1 MHAIRQYSFGPPSN
15 LRYESV
21 DDPSVGPDQVR
32 IAVSSAGVH
41 LLDTTIR
48 RGDSGGPFPLPSLP
62 MTPGREV
69 AGTVD
74 AVGSSVDPAWLGN
87 RVVAHLGQ
95 ASGGY
100 AELAV
105 VAAAALH
112 AIPETVSDDV
122 AVAMIGTGRTTMGIL
137 EGAAL
142 RPDDVVLITAAA
154 GGIGNLLVQEAVAV
168 GALAVGVAG
177 GAAKV
182 EVVRRLGATVAVDY
196 LRPGW
201 ADAVRSA
208 LDGRPVTVVL
218 DGVGGSL
225 GREALELLGI
235 GGRLLMFG
243 WSSGTQ
249 LPLTAGDLLRLGI
262 TAGPAVGPKL
272 LRRPGGLRELETAA
286 LAAAASGRLRP
297 LIGQT
302 FPLAKAA
309 DAHAALESRATTGKV
324 VLKP

>member
-1 MHAIRQYSFGPPSN
+1 
-15 LRYESV
+15 
-21 DDPSVGPDQVR
+21 
-32 IAVSSAGVH
+32 
-41 LLDTTIR
+41 
-48 RGDSGGPFPLPSLP
+48 

-69 AGTVD
+69 AGIVD
-74 AVGSSVDPAWLGN
+74 AVGSSVDPEWLGK

-105 VAAAALH
+105 VAASALH
-112 AIPETVSDDV
+112 EVPESVSDDV

-154 GGIGNLLVQEAVAV
+154 GGIGSLLVQETLNV
-168 GALAVGVAG
+168 GAVAVGVAG
-177 GAAKV
+177 GPAKV
-182 EVVRRLGATVAVDY
+182 EVVRRLGASVAVDY
-196 LRPGW
+196 REPGW
-201 ADAVRSA
+201 ADGVRSA
-208 LDGRPVTVVL
+208 LAERAVTVVL

-225 GREALELLGI
+225 GREALELLGV

-243 WSSGTQ
+243 WSSGSQ
-249 LPLTAGDLLRLGI
+249 IPLTAGDLLAYGI

-272 LRRPGGLRELETAA
+272 LRRPGGLRALETAA
-286 LAAAASGRLRP
+286 LAAAASGRLTP

>member
-1 MHAIRQYSFGPPSN
+1 MHAIRQHSFGPAEN
-15 LRYESV
+15 LRHEPV
-21 DDPSVGPDQVR
+21 DDPVPGADQVR
-32 IAVSSAGVH
+32 IAVTAAGVH

-48 RGDSGGPFPLPSLP
+48 SGTSGGPFPLPTLP

-69 AGTVD
+69 AGVVD
-74 AVGSSVDPAWLGN
+74 AVGSDVDEAWLGK

-105 VAAAALH
+105 VGAAALQLLPDGL
-112 AIPETVSDDV
+112 ADDV

-142 RPDDVVLITAAA
+142 TGDDVVLITAAA
-154 GGIGNLLVQEAVAV
+154 GGIGSLLVQEARNV
-168 GALAVGVAG
+168 GAVAVGVAG

-182 EVVRRLGATVAVDY
+182 EVVRRLGADITVDYTAVDW
-196 LRPGW
+196 PES
-201 ADAVRSA
+201 VRAA
-208 LDGRPVTVVL
+208 LDGREVSVVL
-218 DGVGGSL
+218 DGVGGPL
-225 GREALELLGI
+225 GRGAFELLGV

-243 WSSGTQ
+243 WSSGSQ
-249 LPLTAGDLLRLGI
+249 LPLTAGDLLALGV

-272 LRRPGGLRELETAA
+272 LRRPGGLRDLETAA
-286 LAAAASGRLRP
+286 LAAAASGRLTP

-302 FPLAKAA
+302 YPLARAA
-309 DAHAALESRATTGKV
+309 DAHTALESRATTGKV

>member
-1 MHAIRQYSFGPPSN
+1 M
-15 LRYESV
+15 
-21 DDPSVGPDQVR
+21 
-32 IAVSSAGVH
+32 
-41 LLDTTIR
+41 
-48 RGDSGGPFPLPSLP
+48 
-62 MTPGREV
+62 
-69 AGTVD
+69 VD
-74 AVGSSVDPAWLGN
+74 AVGSSVDPAWRGK

-105 VAAAALH
+105 VAASALH
-112 AIPETVSDDV
+112 EVPERVPDDV

-142 RPDDVVLITAAA
+142 DADDVVLITAAA
-154 GGIGNLLVQEAVAV
+154 GGIGSLLIQEAVRV
-168 GALAVGVAG
+168 GALPVGLAG
-177 GAAKV
+177 GQAKV
-182 EVVRRLGATVAVDY
+182 EVARRLGAAVAVDY
-196 LRPGW
+196 TAPDW
-201 ADAVRSA
+201 PDAVRSA

-225 GREALELLGI
+225 GRSALELLGV

-243 WSSGTQ
+243 WSSGSQ
-249 LPLTAGDLLRLGI
+249 IPLTATDLFARGI

-272 LRRPGGLRELETAA
+272 LQRPGGLRSLETAA
-286 LAAAASGRLRP
+286 LEAATSGRWTP

-309 DAHAALESRATTGKV
+309 DAHAALESRGTTGKV
-324 VLKP
+324 VLIP

>member
-1 MHAIRQYSFGPPSN
+1 MHAIRQYAFGPPSN
-15 LRYESV
+15 LRYEPV
-21 DDPSVGPDQVR
+21 DDPSVGADQVR
-32 IAVSSAGVH
+32 IAVSAAGVH

-48 RGDSGGPFPLPSLP
+48 SGASGGPFPLPSLP

-69 AGTVD
+69 AGVVD
-74 AVGSSVDPAWLGN
+74 AVGSAVDPAWLGK

-100 AELAV
+100 AALAV
-105 VAAAALH
+105 AAVSALH
-112 AIPETVSDDV
+112 EVPDSVSDDV

-142 RPDDVVLITAAA
+142 RADDVVLITAAA
-154 GGIGNLLVQEAVAV
+154 GGIGSLLIQEAVRV

-182 EVVRRLGATVAVDY
+182 AVAAGLGAAVAVDY
-196 LRPGW
+196 SAPDW
-201 ADAVRSA
+201 PDAVRSA
-208 LDGRPVTVVL
+208 LDGRSVTVVL

-225 GREALELLGI
+225 GRSALELLGV

-243 WSSGTQ
+243 WASGSQ
-249 LPLTAGDLLRLGI
+249 IELSARDLLAFGI
-262 TAGPAVGPKL
+262 TAGPAVGPRL
-272 LRRPGGLRELETAA
+272 LQRPSGLRSLETAA
-286 LAAAASGRLRP
+286 LEAAASGRWTP
-297 LIGQT
+297 LIGQL

-309 DAHAALESRATTGKV
+309 DAHAALESRGTTGKV

>member
-15 LRYESV
+15 LRYEPV
-21 DDPSVGPDQVR
+21 DDPPVGLDQVR
-32 IAVSSAGVH
+32 IAVAAAGVH
-41 LLDTTIR
+41 LIDTNIR
-48 RGDSGGPFPLPSLP
+48 RGESGGPFPLPSLP

-69 AGTVD
+69 AGVVD
-74 AVGSSVDPAWLGN
+74 AVGSSADPAWLGK

-105 VAAAALH
+105 VAESALH
-112 AIPETVSDDV
+112 SVPDTVSDDV

-142 RPDDVVLITAAA
+142 RADDVVLITAAA
-154 GGIGNLLVQEAVAV
+154 GGIGSLLVQEAVRV

-177 GAAKV
+177 GTAKV
-182 EVVRRLGATVAVDY
+182 EVVRRLGAAVAVDY
-196 LRPGW
+196 TVPDW
-201 ADAVRSA
+201 ASVVRAA
-208 LDGRPVTVVL
+208 LDGREVTVAL
-218 DGVGGSL
+218 DGVGGEL
-225 GREALELLGI
+225 GRGALELLGV

-243 WSSGTQ
+243 WSSGAQ
-249 LPLTAGDLLRLGI
+249 IPLTAGDLLARGL
-262 TAGPAVGPKL
+262 TAGVAVGPKL
-272 LRRPGGLRELETAA
+272 LRRPGGLRDLETAA
-286 LAAAASGRLRP
+286 LAAAASGRLAP

-309 DAHAALESRATTGKV
+309 DAHTALESRNTMGKV

>member
-15 LRYESV
+15 LRYETV
-21 DDPSVGPDQVR
+21 DDPTPATDEVR
-32 IAVSSAGVH
+32 IAVAAAGVH

-48 RGDSGGPFPLPSLP
+48 RGTSGGPFPLPSLP

-69 AGTVD
+69 AGVVD
-74 AVGSSVDPAWLGN
+74 AVGSSVDESWLGQ

-105 VAAAALH
+105 VAASALQ
-112 AIPETVSDDV
+112 PVPSGLTDDA

-154 GGIGNLLVQEAVAV
+154 GGIGSLLIQEAVHIGAV
-168 GALAVGVAG
+168 AVGVAG

-182 EVVRRLGATVAVDY
+182 SVAGGLGAAVAVDY
-196 LRPGW
+196 LDPDW
-201 ADAVRSA
+201 ASAVRSG
-208 LDGRPVTVVL
+208 LDGREVTVVL

-225 GREALELLGI
+225 GRGAFELLGV

-243 WSSGTQ
+243 WSSGSQ
-249 LPLTAGDLLRLGI
+249 LPLTAGDLLARGV

-272 LRRPGGLRELETAA
+272 LQRPGGLRDLETAA
-286 LAAAASGRLRP
+286 LGAAASGRLTP

-302 FPLAKAA
+302 FPLANAA